1 MNRHD
6 RRKSNRD
13 KPKATVT
20 VRREI
25 FTTPNLGDKEVVLDV
40 GRMRVWAEKNVEP
53 GPIGRFLR
61 RTTLRENKR
70 GPLIFRPRPANGTG
84 KFWDTE
90 DIETGFRTLSGR
102 FLGSCKAETQ
112 PPLKR
117 TIWRQ
122 GELGAQL

>member
-1 MNRHD
+1 MRPTLDPRGVIKCNTQNR
-6 RRKSNRD
+6 
-13 KPKATVT
+13 
-20 VRREI
+20 
-25 FTTPNLGDKEVVLDV
+25 L
-40 GRMRVWAEKNVEP
+40 
-53 GPIGRFLR
+53 GPIGRFVR

-117 TIWRQ
+117 AFCGLAESQ
-122 GELGAQL
+122 AQLLENSFHHPDDVLR